1 MNGRPTPVPKPTN
14 SPENAVDLKAKD
26 VSHRDRFRADLIA
39 SIQEGLAAAHRPP
52 RLASFWDDLDNVS
65 NALKPRLSLDQSN
78 QTLVRKVKKVASDA
92 KRLQNAI
99 SILLHE
105 HPANAAV
112 LEDCM
117 HHASSLFQTMSDAE
131 RISQHADQ
139 MGDRLKAT
147 QTRGAWTISYALA
160 GQAVLHALV
169 RARVRIRT
177 RNDYNSRPT
186 DKEDPSSRKKQRSF
200 AYLPPIDRQSSLA
213 MKCAMLVLFDA
224 GHQRLDWSLA
234 RKLIQSGRKFRVAGA
249 RMRRHIAQTR
259 EQLLYAAP
267 ALPYPTF

>member
-1 MNGRPTPVPKPTN
+1 MQNPTN
-14 SPENAVDLKAKD
+14 SPVNTLDLKATD
-26 VSHRDRFRADLIA
+26 ALHREKFRADLIA
-39 SIQEGLAAAHRPP
+39 SIQEELAAAHRPP
-52 RLASFWDDLDNVS
+52 RLATFWNDLDNAS
-65 NALKPRLSLDQSN
+65 SALKPQLSLDHSN
-78 QTLVRKVKKVASDA
+78 LTLVRKVKKVASDA

-99 SILLHE
+99 SILLQE

-117 HHASSLFQTMSDAE
+117 HHASSLVQTMSDTE

-147 QTRGAWTISYALA
+147 QNRDAWTISCALT

-234 RKLIQSGRKFRVAGA
+234 RRLILDGTKFRIAGA
-249 RMRRHIAQTR
+249 RMRRHIADTR
-259 EQLLYAAP
+259 DELLNAVHALSQL
-267 ALPYPTF
+267 

>member
-1 MNGRPTPVPKPTN
+1 MNGRPTLVRNPAN
-14 SPENAVDLKAKD
+14 SSVNTLELKATD
-26 VSHRDRFRADLIA
+26 ALHRERFRAALIA
-39 SIQEGLAAAHRPP
+39 SIQEGLAAAYRPP
-52 RLASFWDDLDNVS
+52 RLASFWNDLDNAS
-65 NALKPRLSLDQSN
+65 SALKPQLSLDHSN
-78 QTLVRKVKKVASDA
+78 LTLVRKVKKVASDA

-99 SILLHE
+99 SILLQE

-117 HHASSLFQTMSDAE
+117 HHASSLFKTMSDAE

-147 QTRGAWTISYALA
+147 QTRDAGTISYALA

-186 DKEDPSSRKKQRSF
+186 DKEDQSSPKKKRSF

-224 GHQRLDWSLA
+224 GHQELDWSLA
-234 RKLIQSGRKFRVAGA
+234 RRLIRDGKTFRVARA
-249 RMRRHIAQTR
+249 RVRRRIADTR
-259 EQLLYAAP
+259 EELMSAVR
-267 ALPYPTF
+267 ALPYV

>member
-1 MNGRPTPVPKPTN
+1 MPNPTN
-14 SPENAVDLKAKD
+14 SSENTVDLKAKD
-26 VSHRDRFRADLIA
+26 ASHRERFRADLIA
-39 SIQEGLAAAHRPP
+39 SIQEGLAAARRPP
-52 RLASFWDDLDNVS
+52 RLASLWADLDNAS
-65 NALKPRLSLDQSN
+65 NALKPQLSLDHSN
-78 QTLVRKVKKVASDA
+78 LTLVRKVKKVASDA

-117 HHASSLFQTMSDAE
+117 HHASRLCQTMSDAE
-131 RISQHADQ
+131 RISRHADQ

-147 QTRGAWTISYALA
+147 QTRDAWTISYALA
-160 GQAVLHALV
+160 GQAVLHSLV

-177 RNDYNSRPT
+177 RNDYNPRPA
-186 DKEDPSSRKKQRSF
+186 DQEEQISLKKKRSF

-224 GHQRLDWSLA
+224 GHQELDWSLA
-234 RKLIQSGRKFRVAGA
+234 RKLILEGRKFRITGA
-249 RMRRHIAQTR
+249 RMRRHIADTR
-259 EQLLYAAP
+259 SELLNSVHAISKR
-267 ALPYPTF
+267 

>member
-1 MNGRPTPVPKPTN
+1 MNGRPTPVRNPIKSSDNTLH
-14 SPENAVDLKAKD
+14 LKATD
-26 VSHRDRFRADLIA
+26 TLHRERFRAELIA
-39 SIQEGLAAAHRPP
+39 SIQEGLAATRRTL
-52 RLASFWDDLDNVS
+52 RLASFWSELDNAS
-65 NALKPRLSLDQSN
+65 RALKPQLSLDQSN
-78 QTLVRKVKKVASDA
+78 QALVRKVKKVASDA

-117 HHASSLFQTMSDAE
+117 HHASRLCQTMSDAE
-131 RISQHADQ
+131 RISRHADQ

-147 QTRGAWTISYALA
+147 QTRDAWTISYALA

-177 RNDYNSRPT
+177 RNDYNSRYT
-186 DKEDPSSRKKQRSF
+186 DKEDSSTGKKKRSF

-234 RKLIQSGRKFRVAGA
+234 RKLIQNGRKFRVAGA
-249 RMRRHIAQTR
+249 RLRRHTGQTR
-259 EQLLYAAP
+259 EQLLNAAP
-267 ALPYPTF
+267 ALP

>member
-1 MNGRPTPVPKPTN
+1 M
-14 SPENAVDLKAKD
+14 ELKAKEA
-26 VSHRDRFRADLIA
+26 SHREKFRADLIA
-39 SIQEGLAAAHRPP
+39 SIQEGLTAAHRPP
-52 RLASFWDDLDNVS
+52 RLASFWSDLDNAS
-65 NALKPRLSLDQSN
+65 KALKPQLSLDHSN
-78 QTLVRKVKKVASDA
+78 QTLVRKIKKVASDA

-112 LEDCM
+112 LDDCM
-117 HHASSLFQTMSDAE
+117 HNASSLSQTMSDAE
-131 RISQHADQ
+131 RISRHADQ

-147 QTRGAWTISYALA
+147 QTGGAWTISYALA

-186 DKEDPSSRKKQRSF
+186 DKEDPSSRKKKRSF

-234 RKLIQSGRKFRVAGA
+234 RKLIRNGRKLRVTGA

-259 EQLLYAAP
+259 EQLLNAVP
-267 ALPYPTF
+267 ALPYANAQSEHMGFS